1 MVQQTLILQGL
12 NPRIYLDHAATSPLH
27 EEAWLAMDEA
37 RKAGWGN
44 PSSIHADGR
53 LARTLVEESR
63 RTVARYLNASL
74 SEIFFTSCGTESINM
89 VLTGCVR
96 DLGIRKIFTSPVEH
110 HCVLHTLEHLSAMHG
125 VQVEYLP
132 LNSYGTV
139 NPGALEHALQAS
151 GPAPC
156 LVALMHVNNETGAM
170 HDLEAIGQVCK
181 ENEVLFLCD
190 TVQSIGFQA
199 IDLAKLPVDFIAGS
213 GHKFY
218 GPKGS
223 GFVFIRSG
231 IAIKPLLHGGSQ
243 ERNMRAGTENVL
255 GICGLARAIAL
266 AESEGASRLERMS
279 LLRED
284 LRQRLL
290 ESIPGVSFN
299 GESPGLQSP
308 KVLSVNIP
316 PNPRAEMLLMHL
328 DIEGISA
335 SGGSACSSGV
345 ESASHVLS
353 HLDIPDGYR
362 TVRFSFSPWN
372 TLEETRRVGE
382 VMAKLCTTE

>member
-1 MVQQTLILQGL
+1 MVQKILIRTALS
-12 NPRIYLDHAATSPLH
+12 PRIYLDHAATTPMH
-27 EEAWLAMDEA
+27 EEVWRAMDEA
-37 RKAGWGN
+37 RGSGWGN
-44 PSSIHADGR
+44 PSSIHAEGR
-53 LARTLVEESR
+53 LSRTIVEESR
-63 RTVARYLNASL
+63 RTIARYLNTSL

-96 DLGIRKIFTSPVEH
+96 DQGIRRILTSPVEH
-110 HCVLHTLEHLSAMHG
+110 HCVLHTLEHLNTIHD
-125 VQVEYLP
+125 VRVEYLP
-132 LNSYGTV
+132 LTIHGIVDPDSLRQ
-139 NPGALEHALQAS
+139 ALKAS
-151 GPAPC
+151 PQQS

-170 HDLEAIGQVCK
+170 HDLDAVSSVCK
-181 ENEVLFLCD
+181 EGGALFLCD
-190 TVQSIGFQA
+190 TVQSIGFQS
-199 IDLAKLPVDFIAGS
+199 IDLTGLPIDFLAGS

-218 GPKGS
+218 GPKGT
-223 GFVFIRSG
+223 GFVYIRSEV
-231 IAIKPLLHGGSQ
+231 AMKPLLHGGSQ

-255 GICGLARAIAL
+255 GIRGLARAIEL
-266 AESEGASRLERMS
+266 ASDEGATRLDKMRV
-279 LLRED
+279 LRHD

-290 ESIPGVSFN
+290 DAIPGVTFN
-299 GESPGLQSP
+299 GENPGLQSP

-353 HLDIPDGYR
+353 HLPIPEGFR

-372 TLEETRRVGE
+372 TLEETQRAGE
-382 VMAKLCTTE
+382 VMAKLCTSE